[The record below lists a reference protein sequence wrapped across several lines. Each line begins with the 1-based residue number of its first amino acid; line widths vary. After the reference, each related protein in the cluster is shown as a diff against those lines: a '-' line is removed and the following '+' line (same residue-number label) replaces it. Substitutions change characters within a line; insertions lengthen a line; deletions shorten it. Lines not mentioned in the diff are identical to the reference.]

1 MAQRHAYAGTRVGVE
16 LMVTIPNLRET
27 PRRPELRAREAAF
40 QNRVENASLPAYR
53 SLHDANLK
61 NLWMNPRML
70 AHLRAN
76 GLVDEEGCVMHL
88 DVHTRRLIA
97 LEQELAQ
104 VGRMEQERVQDRERL
119 VRERQI
125 LSRRMQATD
134 SHLRHVQAERDRWR
148 RCVQQRKGLRSAP
161 GSARLPVLQ
170 ASSPRE
176 VGSADLDQRLAA
188 ETRAET
194 PPVVPTSAAELAK
207 G

>member
-1 MAQRHAYAGTRVGVE
+1 
-16 LMVTIPNLRET
+16 MVSIPNLRAS

-40 QNRVENASLPAYR
+40 QNRVERVALPAYR
-53 SLHDANLK
+53 SLHDTNLK

-88 DVHTRRLIA
+88 DVHTRRLVA
-97 LEQELAQ
+97 LEQELAD
-104 VGRMEQERVQDRERL
+104 VGRMEQERAQDKERL

-148 RCVQQRKGLRSAP
+148 RNVQQRKGVRSAP
-161 GSARLPVLQ
+161 GSARLPVLR

-176 VGSADLDQRLAA
+176 VGTDPDQRLVAA
-188 ETRAET
+188 DTRAET
-194 PPVVPTSAAELAK
+194 PPGTS
-207 G
+207 